1 MPRIRASVGGAL
13 LAGVALSGCQ
23 GIAASL
29 LPPSTATASVPSP
42 RPTSATPTTSAT
54 TTSKPTP
61 IPAAAK
67 QKTKAGSAAFV
78 SYFWAQFNRSQMEP
92 NPDVLRPL
100 FLDSCAPCGAYVSGA
115 EALVANRQRY
125 ADPPFVVRSVKADTL
140 NATTA
145 TVVSDVDQQ
154 AATVVDPGGAAVAT
168 ATERR
173 PQFLVT
179 LTWSS
184 GWKVT
189 DIQVVT

>member
-1 MPRIRASVGGAL
+1 VGGSL
-13 LAGVALSGCQ
+13 VAVASTLSGCQ

-29 LPPSTATASVPSP
+29 LPPSTVTAGVPSA
-42 RPTSATPTTSAT
+42 RPTAATPA
-54 TTSKPTP
+54 PTP
-61 IPAAAK
+61 TSTSSTTARPTPVPSAAK

-92 NPDVLRPL
+92 NPEVLRPL
-100 FLDSCAPCGAYVSGA
+100 FVDSCAPCAAYVNGA

-125 ADPPFVVRSVKADTL
+125 AEPPFVVRSVKADTL
-140 NATTA
+140 NGTTA

-154 AATVVDPGGAAVAT
+154 AATVVDPGGMAVAT